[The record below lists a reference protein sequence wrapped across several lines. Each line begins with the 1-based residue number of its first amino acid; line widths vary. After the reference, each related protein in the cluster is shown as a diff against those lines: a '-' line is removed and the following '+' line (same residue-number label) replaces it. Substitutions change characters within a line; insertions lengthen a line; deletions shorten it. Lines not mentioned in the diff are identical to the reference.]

1 MHLKEIISKIK
12 NISSK
17 AADFRAF
24 TECPLVFR
32 TLSHIHNIDS
42 LGIFIT
48 RFKTNHVFLILCCT
62 DM

>member
-12 NISSK
+12 NIK
-17 AADFRAF
+17 TADFRAL

-32 TLSHIHNIDS
+32 SLSHIHNIDS

-48 RFKTNHVFLILCCT
+48 RLKTNHVVLILCCT